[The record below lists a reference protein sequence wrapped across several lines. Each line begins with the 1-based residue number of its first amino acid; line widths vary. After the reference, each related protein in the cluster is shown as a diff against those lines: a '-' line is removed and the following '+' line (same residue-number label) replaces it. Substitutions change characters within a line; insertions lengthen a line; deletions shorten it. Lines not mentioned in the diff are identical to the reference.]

1 MQLWV
6 AGVGPEDT
14 AGESLDHRPDDPT
27 VPGGRARRP
36 ARPASGGGK
45 RAARRRRGEPFA
57 RTEYQNYVE
66 EVLNCLQHAKSSD
79 EISDLLIDIVEN
91 RMGLVFSPEISHTAG
106 KLLFRHKKTIDSDP

>member
-1 MQLWV
+1 MDNSQ
-6 AGVGPEDT
+6 
-14 AGESLDHRPDDPT
+14 ESELERRVDEVLFYIWDPF
-27 VPGGRARRP
+27 GF
-36 ARPASGGGK
+36 K
-45 RAARRRRGEPFA
+45 GEPFA